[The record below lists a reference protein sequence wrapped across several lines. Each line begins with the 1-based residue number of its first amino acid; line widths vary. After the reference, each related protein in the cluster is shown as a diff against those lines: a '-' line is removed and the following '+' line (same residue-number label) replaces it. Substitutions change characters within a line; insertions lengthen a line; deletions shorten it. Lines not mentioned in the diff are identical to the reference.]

1 MFSFS
6 KKIDKVFID
15 RIDGNTIKTLD
26 DSGNPSDTIRPIN
39 DYINESNP
47 IASLGKDLNDK
58 GLTFVNFSD
67 KDLEQIILFF
77 LMKNIPKE
85 IEDIVGGNG
94 IWKLHKSNSFNWF
107 PNSIKLFMGFSY
119 TFLSINLSWRKNSFL
134 ECLFDNLPLY
144 FSDPQKIKQIIYF
157 VVKHFYNSLTSSHVI
172 KIIRCL
178 HNDSISYIVAN
189 FIHFDLFRKIKTKD
203 FIGLLKEKHIEGV
216 SSNYLR
222 DLINGYM
229 ERDPSFLCDSSGFS
243 YDDLIGLKKFI
254 DGYNNEYPEDPIKG
268 HEELLEFR
276 FNHNRIYAS
285 SD

>member
-6 KKIDKVFID
+6 KKVDKVFID
-15 RIDGNTIKTLD
+15 RIDVNIIKTLD

-47 IASLGKDLNDK
+47 IASLKEDLNVK
-58 GLTFVNFSD
+58 GLTFENFSD
-67 KDLEQIILFF
+67 KDLEQIVLFF
-77 LMKNIPKE
+77 LMKNLPKE
-85 IEDIVGGNG
+85 IIDVLEKNG
-94 IWKLHKSNSFNWF
+94 IYKLYKSNSFNWF
-107 PNSIKLFMGFSY
+107 PNSIKSFMGFSN

-134 ECLFDNLPLY
+134 EGLFDRLPLY

-157 VVKHFYNSLTSSHVI
+157 VAKYFYKSLTGSHVI

-178 HNDSISYIVAN
+178 HNDSMPYIVVN

-203 FIGLLKEKHIEGV
+203 FIGLLKEKHLEGV

-229 ERDPSFLCDSSGFS
+229 ERDPSFLIDSSGFS
-243 YDDLIGLKKFI
+243 YDDLVGLKKFI
-254 DGYNNEYPEDPIKG
+254 DSYNNEYTEDPIKG
-268 HEELLEFR
+268 HEKLLKFR
-276 FNHNRIYAS
+276 FDHYRNYES
-285 SD
+285 SS